1 MISLSDFEQHYWPEE
16 KKTGTRIIGIK
27 TLYTHNEQETAAVPD
42 FSYERSQVLEKANQ
56 QARSTVERAEAK
68 RQQIEKEAAEWK
80 QQWEQEKE
88 RLQKEAYDQA
98 FRQGEEQGR
107 EAGYNETK
115 VLIEEAYSVVASS
128 KIEYEKNVER
138 SERTIIELAIICAEK
153 ILRTE
158 LAESEAAFMN
168 IVRSALKET
177 KNQKE
182 IQIHVHP
189 GKYELVI
196 SQKDEIEALFPNE
209 INCYIFPN
217 EDAGEDACFIETS
230 NGRIDAGIDT
240 QLQQLRKT
248 LLQLLESE

>member
-1 MISLSDFEQHYWPEE
+1 MILLSNFERYEWPVEQE
-16 KKTGTRIIGIK
+16 AGTRIIGIK
-27 TLYTHNEQETAAVPD
+27 PIYTHNEQKEAVAPD
-42 FSYERSQVLEKANQ
+42 FSHERSQVLE
-56 QARSTVERAEAK
+56 EAK
-68 RQQIEKEAAEWK
+68 RQAQRILEEAETKRQRIEQESAAW
-80 QQWEQEKE
+80 QQNWMQEKE
-88 RLQKEAYDQA
+88 RLQKEAFDQA
-98 FRQGEEQGR
+98 FQQGAEQGR
-107 EAGYNETK
+107 AAGYNEMK
-115 VLIEEAYSVVASS
+115 ELIEEAHSIVASS

-138 SERTIIELAIICAEK
+138 SERTIIELAVICAEK

-158 LAESEAAFMN
+158 LDQNEDAFMS
-168 IVRSALKET
+168 IIRSALKET

-217 EDAGEDACFIETS
+217 EEAEENACFIETS
-230 NGRIDAGIDT
+230 NGRIDAGVDT
-240 QLQQLRKT
+240 QLHQLRKT